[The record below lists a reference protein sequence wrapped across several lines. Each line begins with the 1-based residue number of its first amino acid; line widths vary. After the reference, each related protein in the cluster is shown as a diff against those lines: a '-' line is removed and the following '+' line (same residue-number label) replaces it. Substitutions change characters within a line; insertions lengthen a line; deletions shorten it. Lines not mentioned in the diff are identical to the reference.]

1 MQKIYELVVLLNPQL
16 SKDDQDAINN
26 KIDTLLGAG
35 KKDTDAMGLVQLAHP
50 IGKARLTQVHMTSY
64 YCELTPAQTATIK
77 QELTLTKGVVRHV
90 FFAMTANQPFLTFA
104 GVNQKFNKAA
114 EEKAAAA
121 AAIEVANAEAG
132 VEKKP
137 ELTRT
142 TTKKKEQMV
151 RKGYFNKDSHREE
164 ITWKATKLLTFYITR
179 FGDMKPRKFM
189 GNSVS
194 QQKRVRQAI
203 LRARELGV
211 IAYAN
216 A

>member
-1 MQKIYELVVLLNPQL
+1 MQKIYELVVLLHPQL
-16 SKDDQDAINN
+16 SKDDQDAIYS

-35 KKDTDAMGLVQLAHP
+35 KKDTDSMGLVQLAHP

-64 YCELTPAQTATIK
+64 YCELTPQTTNTIK

-90 FFAMTANQPFLTFA
+90 FFAMTANEPFHTFA
-104 GVNQKFNKAA
+104 GVNKKFEKPV
-114 EEKAAAA
+114 EEKAAVE
-121 AAIEVANAEAG
+121 EVPA
-132 VEKKP
+132 EKKP

-142 TTKKKEQMV
+142 TAKKKEQMV

-194 QQKRVRQAI
+194 QQKKVRQAI

-211 IAYAN
+211 LAYAN
-216 A
+216 Q